1 MDMNLMLIIVQENDA
16 ESLASAFKR
25 SQIQATRIDAKGLV
39 SSRKLNVFL
48 VGTERTDE
56 VLQLVSSNCKERA
69 MEIEDQEYNGHM
81 FVDVQKTIVIG
92 GQADEG
98 QGRMLRGLRA
108 AGKHKV
114 KNTNAKT
121 GLHTSHMESRYH
133 FTHQSLLNKELI
145 AGIWH
150 KSDMTCALDSYSQG
164 SLVLCTVACDTAGK
178 DFSSLGY
185 VSL

>member
-48 VGTERTDE
+48 VGTDE

-92 GQADEG
+92 GATIFILGEA
-98 QGRMLRGLRA
+98 RLM
-108 AGKHKV
+108 KV
-114 KNTNAKT
+114 K
-121 GLHTSHMESRYH
+121 G
-133 FTHQSLLNKELI
+133 
-145 AGIWH
+145 GCCG
-150 KSDMTCALDSYSQG
+150 D
-164 SLVLCTVACDTAGK
+164 
-178 DFSSLGY
+178 
-185 VSL
+185 

>member
-56 VLQLVSSNCKERA
+56 RA

-92 GQADEG
+92 GATIFILGEA
-98 QGRMLRGLRA
+98 RLM
-108 AGKHKV
+108 KV
-114 KNTNAKT
+114 K
-121 GLHTSHMESRYH
+121 G
-133 FTHQSLLNKELI
+133 
-145 AGIWH
+145 GCCG
-150 KSDMTCALDSYSQG
+150 D
-164 SLVLCTVACDTAGK
+164 
-178 DFSSLGY
+178 
-185 VSL
+185 

>member
-1 MDMNLMLIIVQENDA
+1 MDMNLMLIIGTDGRSIAAGIFQLQRTRHGDRGPGIQWPYVCGCTENHRHWRRYH
-16 ESLASAFKR
+16 LHP
-25 SQIQATRIDAKGLV
+25 G
-39 SSRKLNVFL
+39 
-48 VGTERTDE
+48 
-56 VLQLVSSNCKERA
+56 
-69 MEIEDQEYNGHM
+69 
-81 FVDVQKTIVIG
+81 G

>member
-81 FVDVQKTIVIG
+81 FGGATIFILG
-92 GQADEG
+92 EA
-98 QGRMLRGLRA
+98 RLM
-108 AGKHKV
+108 KV
-114 KNTNAKT
+114 K
-121 GLHTSHMESRYH
+121 G
-133 FTHQSLLNKELI
+133 
-145 AGIWH
+145 GCCG
-150 KSDMTCALDSYSQG
+150 D
-164 SLVLCTVACDTAGK
+164 
-178 DFSSLGY
+178 
-185 VSL
+185 

>member
-56 VLQLVSSNCKERA
+56 VLQLVSSNCKERT

-92 GQADEG
+92 GATIFILGEA
-98 QGRMLRGLRA
+98 RLM
-108 AGKHKV
+108 KV
-114 KNTNAKT
+114 K
-121 GLHTSHMESRYH
+121 G
-133 FTHQSLLNKELI
+133 
-145 AGIWH
+145 GCCG
-150 KSDMTCALDSYSQG
+150 D
-164 SLVLCTVACDTAGK
+164 
-178 DFSSLGY
+178 
-185 VSL
+185 